1 MSKHKNRQKE
11 KFQIEFGNI
20 TDAIAGN
27 LLNTTTDLSE
37 GIIVEY
43 NIDNLSALAQV
54 LKKKLPSV
62 PRVKL
67 SHIKIPKEN
76 ILLWHGTS
84 LTRAKSILESGFST
98 GKQGVFFSTNILTS
112 CGAAEGRASNEH
124 SEPAIFIA
132 HYDFSTLEFN
142 KQFQVEDHF
151 IETHYIFH
159 SGIASQI
166 VRYLLTCH
174 GLYSTGKIVSET
186 KKFRDDLTCI
196 SITGSSGNAGI
207 AYWLNSFLDL
217 DDSQCISENDPIVWH
232 IKAWVD
238 AQYNNGRT
246 LPITDEE
253 ILNLVKNC
261 LPNFSS

>member
-11 KFQIEFGNI
+11 KSQIEFDSITNI
-20 TDAIAGN
+20 IAEK
-27 LLNTTTDLSE
+27 LLNSNADSSE
-37 GIIVEY
+37 SIVVEY
-43 NIDNLSALAQV
+43 SIDDIRTLARV
-54 LKKKLPSV
+54 LRRKLPRV
-62 PRVKL
+62 PRIKL

-98 GKQGVFFSTNILTS
+98 RKHGIFFSTNILTS
-112 CGAAEGRASNEH
+112 CGAAEGRAPNEH
-124 SEPAIFIA
+124 SEPAIFVA
-132 HYDFSTLEFN
+132 YYDLSTLEFS
-142 KQFQVEDHF
+142 KQFQLEDHF

-159 SGIASQI
+159 SGTASQI

-186 KKFRDDLTCI
+186 KRFKDDLTCM

-217 DDSQCISENDPIVWH
+217 DDSECISENDPIVCH

-238 AQYNNGRT
+238 AQYDNGRT

-253 ILNLVKNC
+253 ILDLVKDR
-261 LPNFSS
+261 LPNFLL